1 MNNWNFT
8 GNLGNPAEVKYL
20 PNGNAVCE
28 FSVAVKSGYGDKEK
42 TNWVRCAIFGKKAE
56 GQLPSYLQ
64 KGTQVAISGEL
75 ELQEWE
81 GQNGKGAAL
90 SVRVENLDLIGGK
103 PQGQSQGAQNTQG
116 YAPQQNA
123 PQQNAQGSYQQPQ
136 GNAQGQY
143 QQQGNQN
150 NAPQGG
156 YAPQQQGGN
165 NQNGG
170 YAPQQ

>member
-1 MNNWNFT
+1 MNTWAFT
-8 GNLGNPAEVKYL
+8 GNLGNPAEVKVL
-20 PNGNAVCE
+20 SSGTTVCE

-42 TNWVRCAIFGKKAE
+42 TNWVRCAMFGKKAE
-56 GQLPSYLQ
+56 GQLSSYLQ

-103 PQGQSQGAQNTQG
+103 QQGQSQGAQNNQS

-123 PQQNAQGSYQQPQ
+123 PQGNYQQPQ
-136 GNAQGQY
+136 AQPQAQY
-143 QQQGNQN
+143 QSAPQQ
-150 NAPQGG
+150 NAPQQHGG
-156 YAPQQQGGN
+156 YAPQGGFN
-165 NQNGG
+165 PNANKD
-170 YAPQQ
+170 APPF

>member
-8 GNLGNPAEVKYL
+8 GNLGNPAEVKVL
-20 PNGNAVCE
+20 SSGTTVCE

-42 TNWVRCAIFGKKAE
+42 TNWVRCAMFGKKAE
-56 GQLPSYLQ
+56 GQLPGYLQ

-103 PQGQSQGAQNTQG
+103 PQGQSQAT
-116 YAPQQNA
+116 QQN
-123 PQQNAQGSYQQPQ
+123 QTH
-136 GNAQGQY
+136 
-143 QQQGNQN
+143 
-150 NAPQGG
+150 QGG
-156 YAPQQQGGN
+156 YAPQQQQQAP
-165 NQNGG
+165 NQQ
-170 YAPQQ
+170 YQPQQQAKQSPQHNKAQQGGFNPNYSQDNPPF

>member
-8 GNLGNPAEVKYL
+8 GNLGNPAEVKVL
-20 PNGNAVCE
+20 SSGTTVCE
-28 FSVAVKSGYGDKEK
+28 FSVAVTSGYGDKEK
-42 TNWVRCAIFGKKAE
+42 TNWVRCAMFGKKAE

-81 GQNGKGAAL
+81 SQNGKGAAL

-103 PQGQSQGAQNTQG
+103 PQGQQPQQNNQS

-123 PQQNAQGSYQQPQ
+123 PQHNKA
-136 GNAQGQY
+136 
-143 QQQGNQN
+143 
-150 NAPQGG
+150 
-156 YAPQQQGGN
+156 QQGGFN
-165 NQNGG
+165 PNYSQDN
-170 YAPQQ
+170 PPF